1 VTPYIV
7 VSCIINYGSTRIVT
21 VMKKDDGHS
30 LIQMYSLKDFEVTF
44 EESFT
49 GDYIKMLEVQQ
60 NSSGDFFA
68 AAYMDDGKFRVRTFG
83 FETRTQEEIEREEL
97 KINEIFGI
105 DDYSLAIDNFQDPF
119 ITCCFIDDSRL
130 FINFMYTFT

>member
-1 VTPYIV
+1 
-7 VSCIINYGSTRIVT
+7 
-21 VMKKDDGHS
+21 MKKDDRHS

-68 AAYMDDGKFRVRTFG
+68 VAYMDDGKFRVRTFG
-83 FETRTQEEIEREEL
+83 FETRTKEEIEREEL
-97 KINEIFGI
+97 KINEMFGL
-105 DDYSLAIDNFQDPF
+105 DDFSLAIDNFQNPF

-130 FINFMYTFT
+130 FVNFMYTFT